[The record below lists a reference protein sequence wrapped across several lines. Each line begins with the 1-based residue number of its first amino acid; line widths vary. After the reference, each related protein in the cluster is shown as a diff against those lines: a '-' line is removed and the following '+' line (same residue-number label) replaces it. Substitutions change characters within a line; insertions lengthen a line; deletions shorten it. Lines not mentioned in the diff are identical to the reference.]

1 MLLFLIIKHLSATA
15 LFAGLFQT
23 LGVLCDLELV
33 DALLDVTV
41 HKDREVVHRP
51 VDTVVGHTALRVVVS
66 ADFGGTV
73 TGGDHRLALRADLI
87 KIFLMLKVIETGT
100 ELLEGAVLVLELGAL
115 LLALHDQTG
124 RKVGQT
130 HG

>member
-1 MLLFLIIKHLSATA
+1 MFFFTVLLS
-15 LFAGLFQT
+15 GLFQT
-23 LGVLCDLELV
+23 LGVLGYLELV

-41 HKDREVVHRP
+41 HEDRKVVHRP
-51 VDTVVGHTALRVVVS
+51 VDAVIGHTALRIVVR
-66 ADFGGTV
+66 ADLRRTV
-73 TGGDHRLALRADLI
+73 TGGDHSLALGTDLVE
-87 KIFLMLKVIETGT
+87 IFLMLKVIETGT